1 VIIPSSLGLRQMAA
15 LVTPSAILEAK
26 EKGSSKPISAD
37 DKGKWPAKIE
47 EAKKAIVDDTPL
59 GEGLLTKMFVV
70 ESTWFIILR

>member
-1 VIIPSSLGLRQMAA
+1 MAA